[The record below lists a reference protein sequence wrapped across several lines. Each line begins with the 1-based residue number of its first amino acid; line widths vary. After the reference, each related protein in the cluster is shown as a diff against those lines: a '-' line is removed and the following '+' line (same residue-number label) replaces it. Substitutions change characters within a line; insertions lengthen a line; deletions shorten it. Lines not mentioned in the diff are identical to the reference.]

1 MTEWLVEKHPS
12 EQHTADRPTGV
23 PTKEPLH
30 ASTITKETFP
40 ALLAPAT
47 CQNVRAQI
55 QACHEIA
62 IPVILG
68 SCVATRQ
75 GGARCGGV
83 WDIWIAARVATFTKG
98 DMGPRGPPTI
108 FAGLVY
114 ASVNFTK
121 LNI

>member
-12 EQHTADRPTGV
+12 ELHAADRATGV

-30 ASTITKETFP
+30 ASEHHFP

-55 QACHEIA
+55 QGCHEIA

-68 SCVATRQ
+68 SCVVTRQ
-75 GGARCGGV
+75 GEARCGGG
-83 WDIWIAARVATFTKG
+83 WDIWIAAHVATFTKG

>member
-1 MTEWLVEKHPS
+1 MEWLVEKHPF
-12 EQHTADRPTGV
+12 EQHAADRPTGV

-30 ASTITKETFP
+30 ASEHHFL
-40 ALLAPAT
+40 ALLASAT

-55 QACHEIA
+55 QAFHEIA

-68 SCVATRQ
+68 SCAATRQ
-75 GGARCGGV
+75 GGARCGGG

-98 DMGPRGPPTI
+98 DMGPKGPPTI

-114 ASVNFTK
+114 ASVDFA
-121 LNI
+121 

>member
-30 ASTITKETFP
+30 ASEHHFP

-47 CQNVRAQI
+47 CQNVLVQI

-75 GGARCGGV
+75 GERGAVVSGIFGSQPVLPLLRRVTWDRGV
-83 WDIWIAARVATFTKG
+83 HPPFLRV
-98 DMGPRGPPTI
+98 
-108 FAGLVY
+108 
-114 ASVNFTK
+114 
-121 LNI
+121 